1 MLYSFSCLFSPH
13 FGCGKLYSIVQHCKG
28 DCFTPSLEHPNVTFT
43 YKLSEKKPK
52 LGFYRQKQPGIT
64 PFQAHNFCTIARD
77 GDREKPK
84 PFSQLQF
91 TQHNTAA
98 SQPALYWLKKRD
110 VAGLCLDATS
120 AQHRGVFSPPIPK
133 FPLYFPA
140 SLMQLW
146 VPHSGQLWSHP
157 EGPQNTTAENTSQF
171 SKAK

>member
-1 MLYSFSCLFSPH
+1 MSHSLTNYLRK
-13 FGCGKLYSIVQHCKG
+13 KL
-28 DCFTPSLEHPNVTFT
+28 
-43 YKLSEKKPK
+43 K
-52 LGFYRQKQPGIT
+52 LGFYGQKQPGIT

-140 SLMQLW
+140 SLMLLW
-146 VPHSGQLWSHP
+146 VPHSGQPLEPPWGSPKYNCREHIP
-157 EGPQNTTAENTSQF
+157 ILL
-171 SKAK
+171 SKVIRKLRRVEKVGGYK